1 MDRTEKL
8 VSEHLAHRGYKYVV
22 YEPDGNIPPDFLV
35 DGSIAIE
42 VRRLNQ
48 NHFDGQDAKGPGGRP
63 TSPMPGRLKLLHP
76 EVERAPV
83 GAEG

>member
-1 MDRTEKL
+1 MRQNNKGSLSFSSIE
-8 VSEHLAHRGYKYVV
+8 LAVIRPVPTPATY
-22 YEPDGNIPPDFLV
+22 D
-35 DGSIAIE
+35 
-42 VRRLNQ
+42 
-48 NHFDGQDAKGPGGRP
+48 PGGRP